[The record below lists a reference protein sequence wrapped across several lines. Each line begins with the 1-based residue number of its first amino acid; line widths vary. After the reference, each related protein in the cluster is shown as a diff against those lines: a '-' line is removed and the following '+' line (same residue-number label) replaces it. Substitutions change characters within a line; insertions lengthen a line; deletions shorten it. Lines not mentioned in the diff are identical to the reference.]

1 MQKGTVKWFDSK
13 KGFGFIIPEE
23 EGADDIF
30 VHYTGIAGDDEGF
43 KTLHDNDEV
52 EYEIGEGEK
61 GPNAINVVVTQAAPR
76 PERSTSSG
84 GYDNWY

>member
-30 VHYTGIAGDDEGF
+30 VHYTRIAGEDEGF